1 MRVPSPARP
10 HSPSPWL
17 APPTSSATHPGLG
30 GCGAVSGRPQHH
42 SRGTW
47 APRLPGWGCPGSRP
61 PSMAWSPAR
70 PSRRASAGWPGS
82 RSLGEELTF
91 GKMTSQAPHQH
102 ELVPGSV
109 AWWPE
114 ASRDLAA
121 TLLLGLTSPRQMGS
135 CAPSPPLGGPPT
147 PRRGEAPTAPLSL
160 PPHASFI
167 VYHVLGSGTHQVL
180 TQQVT
185 RHRNWAHGTHTGCQ
199 THEVPGQQP
208 GHRHSGPT
216 RAQVHLRWGQPGGP
230 SDPENTV
237 WSTAPRSRGRSPGR
251 HPPTGGGDG
260 QQVAQ
265 RTGTQALKSP
275 TESQSGLL
283 STVPPHFNSK
293 GRGVRRVTCC
303 PGVF

>member
-185 RHRNWAHGTHTGCQ
+185 RHRNRAHGTHTGL
-199 THEVPGQQP
+199 PN
-208 GHRHSGPT
+208 
-216 RAQVHLRWGQPGGP
+216 A
-230 SDPENTV
+230 
-237 WSTAPRSRGRSPGR
+237 
-251 HPPTGGGDG
+251 
-260 QQVAQ
+260 
-265 RTGTQALKSP
+265 
-275 TESQSGLL
+275 
-283 STVPPHFNSK
+283 
-293 GRGVRRVTCC
+293 
-303 PGVF
+303 

>member
-1 MRVPSPARP
+1 MGTAWVPPLCRLCPDRSPRSRRVTVTPQTLPVTPECYTRAGKSVSRP
-10 HSPSPWL
+10 T
-17 APPTSSATHPGLG
+17 PPTATCHPGPSRHTPHPQCRRATVWTGAQPRGREAGPTSAVSAAPRRGPLGNEGPQPSTAPLTKPLAGSTHFLSHPPWIG

-47 APRLPGWGCPGSRP
+47 APRLPSWGCPGSRP

-185 RHRNWAHGTHTGCQ
+185 RHRNRAHGTHTGL
-199 THEVPGQQP
+199 P
-208 GHRHSGPT
+208 
-216 RAQVHLRWGQPGGP
+216 
-230 SDPENTV
+230 NT
-237 WSTAPRSRGRSPGR
+237 
-251 HPPTGGGDG
+251 
-260 QQVAQ
+260 
-265 RTGTQALKSP
+265 
-275 TESQSGLL
+275 
-283 STVPPHFNSK
+283 
-293 GRGVRRVTCC
+293 
-303 PGVF
+303 